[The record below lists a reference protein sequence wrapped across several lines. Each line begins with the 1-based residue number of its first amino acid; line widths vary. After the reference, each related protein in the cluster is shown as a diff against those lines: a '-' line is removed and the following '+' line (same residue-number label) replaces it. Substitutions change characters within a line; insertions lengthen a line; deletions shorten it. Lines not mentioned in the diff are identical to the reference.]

1 MSPLVVRLRALR
13 EEAGLSQDALADLAR
28 VTQSTVSSLE
38 LGKGRRVD
46 LDILERIAKALGV
59 SPLELFGENDAP
71 STQRRPRR
79 R

>member
-1 MSPLVVRLRALR
+1 LR

-46 LDILERIAKALGV
+46 LDILDRLAAALGV
-59 SPLELFGENDAP
+59 SPLDLFANEAKP
-71 STQRRPRR
+71 ARRLK
-79 R
+79 